1 MSIKRLANQ
10 GSECDPQELGFATR
24 AIYSQKKASDLAGGQ
39 TAVTLCGRHFET
51 GTRVCGPGNIADD
64 LNTGPT
70 PVLEHK
76 LAELEGTEGGLV
88 TSSALAA
95 FTTLVRSVLSPGDRM
110 ITQKSACTAT
120 THLMQNTLSRVG
132 VEMVAIDLTEP
143 SNLRAAMNDRARL
156 LYVDTPSNPLN
167 TILDIADVADQG
179 HAYGMIVA
187 VDSTFASPAL
197 QRPIEHGADIVL
209 HSLTKYINGHGDT
222 VGGGLF
228 SNAET
233 IARMRTTALS
243 DQALIA
249 NATDASTL
257 ILRGL
262 KTLALRMERHG
273 STAHVVALTLEAHP
287 AVSWVRYPFLP
298 SHPDYAIARKQ
309 MSAGSGMIAFGLHAG
324 EAGARRVTERL
335 QLIDSAASS
344 GEVGSLI
351 CRSADL
357 TRAVPI
363 SLRESALCETLGTDF
378 IRLSIGLEDPEDLIE
393 DLWQALATL

>member
-1 MSIKRLANQ
+1 MSIKRPANQ
-10 GSECDPQELGFATR
+10 ESESDPQELGFATR
-24 AIYSQKKASDLAGGQ
+24 AIYSQKKVSDFADRQ
-39 TAVTLCGRHFET
+39 RAVTLCGRPFDSN
-51 GTRVCGPGNIADD
+51 GKAYGPGNIEDD
-64 LNTGPT
+64 LSTGPSQ
-70 PVLEHK
+70 VLEQK
-76 LAELEGTEGGLV
+76 IGELEGAEGGLV
-88 TSSALAA
+88 LSSALAA

-120 THLMQNTLSRVG
+120 THLMHSTLSRLG
-132 VEMVAIDLTEP
+132 VELVAIDLTEP
-143 SNLRAAMNDRARL
+143 SNLRAAINDRARL

-167 TILDIADVADQG
+167 ALLDIAYVADQG
-179 HAYGMIVA
+179 HAHGMIVA

-197 QRPIEHGADIVL
+197 QRPIEHGADVVL

-228 SNAET
+228 SNAEI
-233 IARMRTTALS
+233 IARMRKTALA
-243 DQALIA
+243 DQALTAIA
-249 NATDASTL
+249 PNASTL

-262 KTLALRMERHG
+262 KTLALRMERHS

-298 SHPDYAIARKQ
+298 CHPDYAIARKQ

-324 EAGARRVTERL
+324 EAGARRVTDRL

-344 GEVGSLI
+344 GEVGSMI

-378 IRLSIGLEDPEDLIE
+378 IRLSIGLEDAEDLIE

>member
-1 MSIKRLANQ
+1 MSSKRPANQ
-10 GSECDPQELGFATR
+10 ESESDPQELGFATR
-24 AIYSQKKASDLAGGQ
+24 TIYSQKKVSDLAHRQ
-39 TAVTLCGRHFET
+39 TALNLCGRPFDPDT
-51 GTRVCGPGNIADD
+51 GACGPGNIAHD

-70 PVLEHK
+70 QVLEQK

-110 ITQKSACTAT
+110 VTQKSACTAT
-120 THLMQNTLSRVG
+120 THLMHSTLSRLG

-143 SNLRAAMNDRARL
+143 SNLSTAMKDRARL

-167 TILDIADVADQG
+167 ALPDIAGIADQG
-179 HAYGMIVA
+179 HAHGMIVA

-233 IARMRTTALS
+233 IAWMRRTSAADSMTAIS
-243 DQALIA
+243 P
-249 NATDASTL
+249 DASTL

-262 KTLALRMERHG
+262 KTLALRMERHS

-298 SHPDYAIARKQ
+298 SHPQHAIARRQ
-309 MSAGSGMIAFGLHAG
+309 MAAGSGMIAFGLHAG
-324 EAGARRVTERL
+324 EAGARRVTDTL
-335 QLIDSAASS
+335 QLIDSSASS

-363 SLRESALCETLGTDF
+363 SLRESAICETLGTDF
-378 IRLSIGLEDPEDLIE
+378 IRLSIGLEDPEDLID
-393 DLWQALATL
+393 DLWQALARL